1 MQKELSVTVSSED
14 LSVMGEKL
22 LLPTGQ
28 VAEEDIRAKV
38 ESWDQQLLPFMGRVS
53 GHKFDDVAPAIVIS
67 VR

>member
-38 ESWDQQLLPFMGRVS
+38 ERWYQQMLPFIDRMS
-53 GHKFDDVAPAIVIS
+53 DHNFDDVAQAIVIS

>member
-28 VAEEDIRAKV
+28 VAEEASRAQV
-38 ESWDQQLLPFMGRVS
+38 ESWYQQMLPFIDRMS
-53 GHKFDDVAPAIVIS
+53 DHKFDDVAPAIVIS

>member
-1 MQKELSVTVSSED
+1 MQKELSVTVSSEY

-38 ESWDQQLLPFMGRVS
+38 ESWYQQMLPFIDRMS
-53 GHKFDDVAPAIVIS
+53 DHKSDDVAPAIVIS

>member
-38 ESWDQQLLPFMGRVS
+38 ESW
-53 GHKFDDVAPAIVIS
+53 
-67 VR
+67 

>member
-38 ESWDQQLLPFMGRVS
+38 ESWYQQMLPFIDRMSLRRLS
-53 GHKFDDVAPAIVIS
+53 SP
-67 VR
+67 

>member
-22 LLPTGQ
+22 LHPTGQ

-38 ESWDQQLLPFMGRVS
+38 ESWYQQMLPFIDRMS
-53 GHKFDDVAPAIVIS
+53 DHKFDDVAPAIVIS